1 MNPYV
6 EIFGYLGTLIVF
18 ISMTMGSMRKL
29 RILNILGS
37 VITVIYSVIIS
48 AYPIVFLNLGL
59 ILVNLYKLFSEGK
72 KGEKQ

>member
-1 MNPYV
+1 MNLYV
-6 EIFGYLGTLIVF
+6 ELFGYLGTLLVF
-18 ISMTMGSMRKL
+18 ISMTTSSMKKL
-29 RILNILGS
+29 RILNISGS

-59 ILVNLYKLFSEGK
+59 SVVNFYKLIAESK

>member
-1 MNPYV
+1 MNIYV
-6 EIFGYLGTLIVF
+6 EIFGYLGTLLVF
-18 ISMTMGSMRKL
+18 LSMTMSSLKKL
-29 RILNILGS
+29 RILNISGS

-59 ILVNLYKLFSEGK
+59 SFVNLYKLFTEEK

>member
-1 MNPYV
+1 MNLYV
-6 EIFGYLGTLIVF
+6 ELFGYLGTLLVF
-18 ISMTMGSMRKL
+18 ISMTTSSMKKL
-29 RILNILGS
+29 RILNISGS

-59 ILVNLYKLFSEGK
+59 SVVNFYKLIVESK

>member
-1 MNPYV
+1 MNLYV
-6 EIFGYLGTLIVF
+6 ELFGYLGTLLVF
-18 ISMTMGSMRKL
+18 ISMTTSSMKKL
-29 RILNILGS
+29 RILNISGS

-59 ILVNLYKLFSEGK
+59 SVVNFYKLITESK

>member
-18 ISMTMGSMRKL
+18 ISMTMSSMRKL

>member
-1 MNPYV
+1 MNLYV
-6 EIFGYLGTLIVF
+6 EIFGYVGTLLVF
-18 ISMTMGSMRKL
+18 ISMTMSSMKKL

-37 VITVIYSVIIS
+37 IITVIYSVIIS

-59 ILVNLYKLFSEGK
+59 SLVNLYKLFSEGK

>member
-1 MNPYV
+1 MNLYV
-6 EIFGYLGTLIVF
+6 ELFGYLGTLLVF
-18 ISMTMGSMRKL
+18 ISMTTSSIKKL
-29 RILNILGS
+29 RILNISGS

-59 ILVNLYKLFSEGK
+59 SVVNFYKLITESK

>member
-18 ISMTMGSMRKL
+18 ISMTMSSMRKL

-59 ILVNLYKLFSEGK
+59 SLVNLYKLFSEGK